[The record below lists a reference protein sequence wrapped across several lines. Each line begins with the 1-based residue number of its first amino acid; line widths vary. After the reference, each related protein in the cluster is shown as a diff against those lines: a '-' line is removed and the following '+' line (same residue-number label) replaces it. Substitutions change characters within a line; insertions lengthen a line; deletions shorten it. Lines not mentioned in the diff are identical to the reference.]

1 MERVIKRL
9 LAGVALGAAL
19 LGGGTFM
26 LAAAE
31 PAATQPAA
39 KALSVIDFSELQL
52 DGAAAL
58 VLTFNTPLDDKQDF
72 AARVALIDDKSGKV
86 DGGWELAPFRP
97 HASWLNTI
105 LRQGRDYAQP
115 KSNRDQTE
123 KNNCV

>member
-19 LGGGTFM
+19 LGSGTFM

-31 PAATQPAA
+31 PAATQPVA

-72 AARVALIDDKSGKV
+72 AARVKLADDKSGKV
-86 DGGWELAPFRP
+86 
-97 HASWLNTI
+97 
-105 LRQGRDYAQP
+105 
-115 KSNRDQTE
+115 
-123 KNNCV
+123 